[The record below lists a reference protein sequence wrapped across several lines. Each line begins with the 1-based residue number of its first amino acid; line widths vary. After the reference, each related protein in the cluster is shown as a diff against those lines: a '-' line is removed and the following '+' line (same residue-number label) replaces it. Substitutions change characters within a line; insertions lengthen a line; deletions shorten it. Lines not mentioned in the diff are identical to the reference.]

1 MRPPGDAGLERST
14 DAVGRAT
21 TLPPAVYTDEAW
33 YAFEREAVFSREWL
47 CLGRESDVA
56 APGDYLTAEV
66 AGEPLIVVRGRDGT
80 VRVLS
85 AVCQHRAML
94 VAEGSGSCATFR
106 CPYHHW
112 TYGLDGRL
120 LGTPA
125 MQRTEAFDRAEH
137 GLPGLRCEIWQGFVF
152 ANLDP
157 DAAPLAPTLAK
168 LDPLLEH
175 FDLAGCRPRAAT
187 DRFPAMPWN
196 WKVMLENFN
205 DGYHASRLHAGVHD
219 FCPSELASFLPW
231 EDGDGAV
238 VRTNGFLH
246 PDGGF
251 NALQQAML
259 PIFPGLTNQE
269 RSRVTFALVPP
280 TLAIGA
286 APDQVFYFLVR
297 PTSPGTIDLE
307 IGYLFHPDALA
318 DPLFEQRYQL
328 SAVGVGQIVA
338 QDVATTTA
346 VQKGLGSRFAR
357 RGRYSWQ
364 EEAQAQLNRWLVRRY
379 EGTA

>member
-1 MRPPGDAGLERST
+1 MDPMVPFAAST
-14 DAVGRAT
+14 VEVGRAT
-21 TLPPAVYTDEAW
+21 TLPPHVYTDEGW
-33 YAFEREAVFSREWL
+33 YAFERDAIFSKEWL
-47 CLGRESDVA
+47 CLGRASDVA
-56 APGDYLTAEV
+56 SPGDWVTAEV
-66 AGEPLIVVRGRDGT
+66 AGEPLIMVRGRDGI

-85 AVCQHRAML
+85 AVCQHRSML
-94 VAEGSGSCATFR
+94 VAEGAGTCSTFR

-120 LGTPA
+120 LGAPA
-125 MQRTEAFDRAEH
+125 MHRTEDFDRSASS
-137 GLPGLRCEIWQGFVF
+137 LPELRCEIWQGFVF
-152 ANLDP
+152 ANHDP
-157 DAAPLAPTLAK
+157 AAAPLAPTLTK
-168 LDPLLEH
+168 LDPLLEP

-187 DRFPAMPWN
+187 DRFPHMPWN

-219 FCPSELASFLPW
+219 FCPSELASFVPW
-231 EDGDGAV
+231 DDGDGAV
-238 VRTNGFLH
+238 IRTNGFLH

-251 NALQQAML
+251 NALQRAML
-259 PIFPGLTNQE
+259 PIFPGLSDQE
-269 RSRVTFALVPP
+269 RSQVTFALVPP

-297 PTSPGTIDLE
+297 PTSAGTIDLE

-318 DPLFEQRYQL
+318 DPLFEERYQL
-328 SAVGVGQIVA
+328 SAVGVSQIVA

-346 VQKGLGSRFAR
+346 VQKGLGSRYAR

-379 EGTA
+379 EAAAG